1 MAGTTL
7 VICLVDLTNGIL
19 FIGNLGDSRVLLG
32 TMDQGVDVENI
43 RVVSL
48 YFINCSYINGVLTA
62 TAGVCDWA
70 TQAR

>member
-19 FIGNLGDSRVLLG
+19 IIGNLGDSRVLLG
-32 TMDQGVDVENI
+32 TMGQGVDVENI

-48 YFINCSYINGVLTA
+48 YL
-62 TAGVCDWA
+62 
-70 TQAR
+70 